1 MAYKW
6 FYATFVRLVALMG
19 GIALLT
25 AGILE
30 KVWWAG
36 IAGGGLCAIV
46 AWISYQ
52 MQQQLREKSW
62 LMLEA
67 IRNRDYSFRL
77 PLYGFSGGERVL
89 QETLNQFG
97 SLMGEQKQLMEQR
110 ERFYEQILSS
120 VSSGVIVL
128 DENHVVV
135 QTNPAAARLLGIP
148 ILSTLRQ
155 LERFGT
161 EVPYLLRT
169 LKAGERCNLQ
179 YTTGKGDVQLSVRA
193 TEMQLGGKNVRILTL
208 NDIRNELDAKEL
220 DSWIKLT
227 RVLTHEIMNSIAP
240 ISSLSETFL
249 KRKDVVNGPLYDGIR
264 AIHETSTGL
273 ISFVDSYRK
282 FSALQKPSPE
292 PFYLMDL
299 LKQIQ
304 GLSLVPETVALTL
317 QIEPVELMLYADPNL
332 IRQVLINILKNAV
345 QSIGGNKGRIHI
357 RAYSAADEH
366 VFIYI
371 SNDGPVIPEEEA
383 EQIFIPFFTTRING
397 SGIGLSL
404 SRQIMKLSGGSISLL
419 RAGTNGWNTTFVLEF
434 E

>member
-304 GLSLVPETVALTL
+304 GLGLVPETVALTL

-383 EQIFIPFFTTRING
+383 EQIFVPFFTTRING